1 MTAAAAASSSDA
13 LLEERRV
20 VVAGGAGALGY
31 AIVERLLTAGAR
43 VLVAD
48 ISEYRLQQVAE
59 QLGEVSAGATLAT
72 VTADLGTPEGVDAVF
87 ERADSWLGGVDALVA
102 CTGVGSAPLMETT
115 HLEWRRVIAANLI
128 GHVACTQAAIER
140 MRTTSTDPTI
150 VLVGSISVHIM
161 AVGESAYN
169 AAKGGVATFAETL
182 RKELMGE
189 GIRVTLIE
197 PGAMDTPMQTLTAQ
211 ERAGMVRDQRLL
223 DPGDVAEA
231 IMFALTRPA
240 GVDIVTLRIEP
251 QVQKI
256 W

>member
-1 MTAAAAASSSDA
+1 MTDPGAM
-13 LLEERRV
+13 EGRRV
-20 VVAGGAGALGY
+20 VVAGGAGALGH
-31 AIVERLLTAGAR
+31 ATVERLLVAGAR
-43 VLVAD
+43 VLLAD

-59 QLGEVSAGATLAT
+59 QLGTVSPGATLAT
-72 VTADLGTPEGVDAVF
+72 VTADLGTTEGVDSVF
-87 ERADSWLGGVDALVA
+87 EQADSWLGGVDALVA
-102 CTGVGSAPLMETT
+102 CTGVGSAPVMETT
-115 HLEWRRVIAANLI
+115 SQEWRRVIAANLMS
-128 GHVACTQAAIER
+128 HVACTQAAIER
-140 MRTTSTDPTI
+140 MRAGAVDPTI

-197 PGAMDTPMQTLTAQ
+197 PGAMNTPMQTLTAH
-211 ERAGMVRDQRLL
+211 EREGMVRDQRLL
-223 DPGDVAEA
+223 DPDDVADA
-231 IMFALTRPA
+231 IMFSLTRPA

-251 QVQKI
+251 QLQKI